1 MTASGTIYWIHPRDH
16 VRRRRWT
23 GPAGARAETI
33 RLGTPRIA

>member
-1 MTASGTIYWIHPRDH
+1 MTASGTTYWIHPRDH

-23 GPAGARAETI
+23 GPGGAETI